1 MAICALAN
9 ESQTFFLS
17 FSSSLDFCPEN
28 QDKLCLLIDYS
39 TATTQT
45 QPSFATQK
53 SVLNIL
59 QNHYP
64 ERLGKAIVCNVPV
77 SYFESEFIRNTI
89 ADLPFLICSGSCLLF
104 SQ

>member
-1 MAICALAN
+1 MPFYPA
-9 ESQTFFLS
+9 
-17 FSSSLDFCPEN
+17 DFCPEG
-28 QDKLCLLIDYS
+28 QDKICLLIDYS
-39 TATTQT
+39 TATQHT

-77 SYFESEFIRNTI
+77 SS
-89 ADLPFLICSGSCLLF
+89 SSCREAG
-104 SQ
+104 